1 MFKKMMKHL
10 VNNLG
15 LKVLAILLS
24 IVLWMVVVKMADP
37 DATKTFSVSV
47 EIRNKNIITEMGK
60 VPDIVGDS
68 DIAVFYISGPRSYVE
83 KMNGDDFNVTADL
96 SQLDLSRDGETKLVP
111 IEISPKKY
119 DKYITVMQ
127 RTVNLQITLED
138 LSQQKFVITPEYTG
152 TPAEG
157 CAIGAVEVVPNL
169 LMVSGPESIVSRVS
183 RVSASIN
190 VDGVSSDVTDSVVP
204 VLYDEDGEVISSDLL
219 ERNQASVTIKAKIL
233 GTKSVPIRCKASG
246 TPAEGYEY
254 RGLEFA
260 PENVLVKGEPD
271 LLNSLSAIHIPEDAI
286 NIDGMR
292 EEDEVVIDLN
302 PYLAEAG
309 VSLVDEASN
318 QVAVRVMIEAKET
331 KVYNF
336 PVERINVTGLGSNYE
351 MTYNGNSVPISVRAL
366 KEAMD
371 ALQTAD
377 IQGALDLSGLE
388 PGIHSLHLNVT
399 MPSDKYEVTGTVNVQ
414 VTIEDKNREEDE
426 DGEDEGQDE
435 GPEVSQDE
443 NQANAPGSSRP
454 SQEDRE
460 ESPGGNSSGTSGGS
474 TER

>member
-1 MFKKMMKHL
+1 M
-10 VNNLG
+10 
-15 LKVLAILLS
+15 
-24 IVLWMVVVKMADP
+24 
-37 DATKTFSVSV
+37 
-47 EIRNKNIITEMGK
+47 
-60 VPDIVGDS
+60 
-68 DIAVFYISGPRSYVE
+68 
-83 KMNGDDFNVTADL
+83 
-96 SQLDLSRDGETKLVP
+96 
-111 IEISPKKY
+111 
-119 DKYITVMQ
+119 
-127 RTVNLQITLED
+127 
-138 LSQQKFVITPEYTG
+138 
-152 TPAEG
+152 
-157 CAIGAVEVVPNL
+157 
-169 LMVSGPESIVSRVS
+169 
-183 RVSASIN
+183 
-190 VDGVSSDVTDSVVP
+190 P

-366 KEAMD
+366 KEDMD

>member
-47 EIRNKNIITEMGK
+47 EIRNKNVITEMGK

-83 KMNGDDFNVTADL
+83 KMNGDDFSVTADL
-96 SQLDLSRDGETKLVP
+96 SQLDLSRDGDVKLVP

-152 TPAEG
+152 TPADG
-157 CAIGAVEVVPNL
+157 CAIGTVEVVPNL
-169 LMVSGPESIVSRVS
+169 LTVSGPESVVSRIS

-190 VDGVSSDVTDSVVP
+190 VDGVSGDVTDNVMP
-204 VLYDEDGEVISSDLL
+204 VLLDEDGETISSELL
-219 ERNQASVTIKAKIL
+219 ERNQTTVTIRAKIL

-254 RGLEFA
+254 RGLEFV

-271 LLNSLSAIHIPEDAI
+271 LLNGISAINIPEDAI

-309 VSLVDEASN
+309 VSLVDESLN

-331 KVYNF
+331 KVYNL
-336 PVERINVTGLGSNYE
+336 PVDRINVTGLDSNYE
-351 MTYNGNSVPISVRAL
+351 LSYNGNSVPVSVRAL
-366 KEAMD
+366 KEDMD
-371 ALQTAD
+371 TLQLTD
-377 IQGALDLSGLE
+377 IQGALDVSGLG
-388 PGIHSLHLNVT
+388 PGIHSLSLTVT
-399 MPSDKYEVTGTVNVQ
+399 LPSDKYEMTGTVNVQ
-414 VTIEDKNREEDE
+414 VTIEDKNKEEGTEGNE
-426 DGEDEGQDE
+426 DGDVDDDGQDRV
-435 GPEVSQDE
+435 PEVNQDE
-443 NQANAPGSSRP
+443 NQANTTDPNRP
-454 SQEDRE
+454 SQDENE
-460 ESPGGNSSGTSGGS
+460 ESPRGT

>member
-1 MFKKMMKHL
+1 
-10 VNNLG
+10 
-15 LKVLAILLS
+15 
-24 IVLWMVVVKMADP
+24 
-37 DATKTFSVSV
+37 
-47 EIRNKNIITEMGK
+47 
-60 VPDIVGDS
+60 
-68 DIAVFYISGPRSYVE
+68 
-83 KMNGDDFNVTADL
+83 
-96 SQLDLSRDGETKLVP
+96 
-111 IEISPKKY
+111 
-119 DKYITVMQ
+119 
-127 RTVNLQITLED
+127 
-138 LSQQKFVITPEYTG
+138 
-152 TPAEG
+152 
-157 CAIGAVEVVPNL
+157 
-169 LMVSGPESIVSRVS
+169 
-183 RVSASIN
+183 
-190 VDGVSSDVTDSVVP
+190 
-204 VLYDEDGEVISSDLL
+204 
-219 ERNQASVTIKAKIL
+219 
-233 GTKSVPIRCKASG
+233 
-246 TPAEGYEY
+246 
-254 RGLEFA
+254 
-260 PENVLVKGEPD
+260 
-271 LLNSLSAIHIPEDAI
+271 
-286 NIDGMR
+286 MR

-366 KEAMD
+366 KEDMD

>member
-47 EIRNKNIITEMGK
+47 EIRNKNVITEMGK

-96 SQLDLSRDGETKLVP
+96 SQLDLSRDGDTKLVP

-119 DKYITVMQ
+119 DKYITVIQ

-169 LMVSGPESIVSRVS
+169 LMVSGPESVVSRIS

-190 VDGVSSDVTDSVVP
+190 VDGVSGDVTDSVVP
-204 VLYDEDGEVISSDLL
+204 ILYDEDGETISSDLL
-219 ERNQASVTIKAKIL
+219 ERNQASVTIRAKIL
-233 GTKSVPIRCKASG
+233 RTKSVPIRCKASG

-254 RGLEFA
+254 RGLEFV

-271 LLNSLSAIHIPEDAI
+271 LLNSISAINIPEDAI
-286 NIDGMR
+286 NIDGMK

-309 VSLVDEASN
+309 VSLVDESSN
-318 QVAVRVMIEAKET
+318 QVAVRVIIEAKET
-331 KVYNF
+331 KIYNY
-336 PVERINVTGLGSNYE
+336 PVERINVTGLDRNYE
-351 MTYNGNSVPISVRAL
+351 LSYNGNSVPVSVRAL
-366 KEAMD
+366 KEDMD
-371 ALQTAD
+371 TLQLAD
-377 IQGALDLSGLE
+377 IQGALDVSGLE
-388 PGIHSLHLNVT
+388 PGIHSLQLNVT
-399 MPSDKYEVTGTVNVQ
+399 LPSDKFELTGTVNIQ
-414 VTIEDKNREEDE
+414 ITIADKNKEEDGDENE
-426 DGEDEGQDE
+426 DSGGEQEE
-435 GPEVSQDE
+435 APEVNQDE
-443 NQANAPGSSRP
+443 NQANTNRPGQEEDEEGSGDSRA
-454 SQEDRE
+454 
-460 ESPGGNSSGTSGGS
+460 GGNGEGT
-474 TER
+474 R